1 MRASLDQVFLTPR
14 AGVTEALL
22 VLERETGARERVTLT
37 LPSSDL
43 RHAVELLARQL
54 AYRGDV
60 SGLGRCRLRR
70 ERGGALVDDRALR
83 DALCAAFAREQAGAR
98 CA

>member
-1 MRASLDQVFLTPR
+1 MRSSLDQVFLTPR

-43 RHAVELLARQL
+43 QRAVELLARQL

-60 SGLGRCRLRR
+60 RGVSRCRLRR
-70 ERGGALVDDRALR
+70 ERDGALVDDRALR
-83 DALCAAFAREQAGAR
+83 DALCAALAREQAGAR